1 MISMIDLQTLT
12 ISYGKKVLVDSVNA
26 EFAPGT
32 VYGLVAPNGHGKT
45 TLLRAMAGLP
55 GPRVDGSIVLD
66 EVQGTG
72 AREVRSMIFYA
83 PGEGTLLYPGLRAED
98 HLKMVCDMWP
108 HARDIEEIVEQTQIG
123 EFAKMRIRT
132 LSQGMKQQLTLA
144 IAYATGARYLLLDEP

>member
-1 MISMIDLQTLT
+1 MIDLQTLT

-98 HLKMVCDMWP
+98 HEDEDPHSEPGHEAAAYPGDCVCDGRAVP
-108 HARDIEEIVEQTQIG
+108 S
-123 EFAKMRIRT
+123 IR
-132 LSQGMKQQLTLA
+132 
-144 IAYATGARYLLLDEP
+144 

>member
-108 HARDIEEIVEQTQIG
+108 HARDIEEIVE
-123 EFAKMRIRT
+123 
-132 LSQGMKQQLTLA
+132 
-144 IAYATGARYLLLDEP
+144 

>member
-1 MISMIDLQTLT
+1 MIDLQTLT
-12 ISYGKKVLVDSVNA
+12 ISYGKKVLVDSANA

-83 PGEGTLLYPGLRAED
+83 PGEGTCCIPDCVR
-98 HLKMVCDMWP
+98 KITSRW
-108 HARDIEEIVEQTQIG
+108 
-123 EFAKMRIRT
+123 FAICGRM
-132 LSQGMKQQLTLA
+132 LA
-144 IAYATGARYLLLDEP
+144 ISKR